1 MYLRR
6 EDRWSAGSRRA
17 NTSRSYRAES
27 AREAAKRCW
36 VPPGESATLGNTSIG
51 GMLYVGTGL
60 EAELGGHAENCL
72 VDPSL
77 PVASR
82 IVRDATDAGF
92 APRYDEI
99 SPSDRL
105 GYLRWLASGR
115 SDPNVAPPFLRLYF
129 FGLERRLVVDEPSD
143 SERDA
148 IIAEV
153 RRLDRLYG
161 EEYGL
166 DEELDELLEFV
177 LALQP
182 GTVAPEPLA
191 MLDHEGPDLPL
202 PLAASLGHRV
212 AAGAPISGKWL
223 LCWWLAQVEK
233 PLRAAELRVLE
244 EFVELFEMQFHKRY
258 PDGLIVDGG
267 TSGYD
272 VRYEAASGTFVR
284 QLRPDGDLLPDVDRL
299 RRPARIA
306 ESIADECW
314 HALDPYCRMLTRQ
327 PFKKGSVEAQL
338 QLPAD
343 LAISF
348 PNEGL
353 KAMHAW
359 AEEQVLAPN
368 ARASVRDVLRFY
380 EGRPPK
386 GLRKPRLVAAAN
398 ALALGGYGLAPDP
411 RFKKRPPHLGQSV
424 ALFRLPAKVAE
435 PADMSEHYAPT
446 LLILKL
452 VLFAAQAAGAVSE
465 AKMRLVEGLI
475 DRRSCLEPA
484 DRLRLRADLR
494 WMTGQ
499 KIGPLSIRRPCKAL
513 ARQELDEVCEAAV
526 KIACADKPVDPRSV
540 EAVQRLYRSMGRSPD
555 TVFASL
561 HRGTAKLDSG
571 RMPAPQQPAS
581 PRLAFR
587 AARRVQHA
595 TSPASGGLDLDPER
609 ISAVVEDTRAVS
621 TVLSEVFAEDEQEQ
635 AAAATNG
642 SKPQA
647 VYAGLDSTHCALVQ
661 ELLDRPQWSVSEFEA
676 LAKRLGLLAGGALEA
691 VNEWSFER
699 FGDVLLEED
708 DEFTINLD
716 VFQELHEELGT

>member
-1 MYLRR
+1 M
-6 EDRWSAGSRRA
+6 G
-17 NTSRSYRAES
+17 
-27 AREAAKRCW
+27 
-36 VPPGESATLGNTSIG
+36 GTSIG
-51 GMLYVGTGL
+51 GMLYVGSGL

-72 VDPSL
+72 IDPSL
-77 PVASR
+77 AVASR

-129 FGLERRLVVDEPSD
+129 FGLERRLVVDDPPD
-143 SERDA
+143 TERDA
-148 IIAEV
+148 IVEEV

-161 EEYGL
+161 DEYGL

-177 LALQP
+177 SALQP
-182 GTVAPEPLA
+182 GAVEPEPLS
-191 MLDHEGPDLPL
+191 MLDHHGPGLPL

-212 AAGAPISGKWL
+212 AAGTPISGKWL

-233 PLRAAELRVLE
+233 PLRAAELRVFE
-244 EFVELFEMQFHKRY
+244 EFVELFAMRCRKRY
-258 PDGLIVDGG
+258 PDGLMVDAG

-299 RRPARIA
+299 RRPVRIA

-314 HALDPYCRMLTRQ
+314 QALDPYCRMLTRQ

-338 QLPAD
+338 QLPSD
-343 LAISF
+343 LATSF

-353 KAMHAW
+353 QAMHAW
-359 AEEQVLAPN
+359 AEEQVRAPDGG
-368 ARASVRDVLRFY
+368 ATVRQVLELY

-411 RFKKRPPHLGQSV
+411 RFQKRPPRLGQKV
-424 ALFRLPAKVAE
+424 ALFQLPGKVAA

-452 VLFAAQAAGAVSE
+452 VLFAAQAAGPVST

-475 DRRSCLEPA
+475 DGRSCLEPA
-484 DRLRLRADLR
+484 DRLRLRADLL
-494 WMTGQ
+494 WMSGQ

-513 ARQELDEVCEAAV
+513 GGRELDEVCEVAV

-571 RMPAPQQPAS
+571 RVAASQPAAS
-581 PRLAFR
+581 PTLAFSAVPRERLA
-587 AARRVQHA
+587 
-595 TSPASGGLDLDPER
+595 SPPASGGLDLDPER
-609 ISAVVEDTRAVS
+609 ISAVVEDTKAVS
-621 TVLSEVFAEDEQEQ
+621 TVLSEVFAEDDRGQP
-635 AAAATNG
+635 AAATNG
-642 SKPQA
+642 SRAPA

-661 ELLDRPQWSVSEFEA
+661 ELLDRPQWSVSEFEE

-708 DEFTINLD
+708 DELTINLD